1 MRLCIHVYTHLNTV
15 LCGYTHAH
23 IITQTHLGAY
33 ERLTSMHFDLNEIS
47 VLSFVYKYV
56 YRCVYVFDG
65 NALHLQLNW
74 HILHNIFQQNLMHLF
89 ICICICLLAYLQTL
103 SNENMHVSK

>member
-47 VLSFVYKYV
+47 VLSFVY
-56 YRCVYVFDG
+56 
-65 NALHLQLNW
+65 
-74 HILHNIFQQNLMHLF
+74 
-89 ICICICLLAYLQTL
+89 
-103 SNENMHVSK
+103 